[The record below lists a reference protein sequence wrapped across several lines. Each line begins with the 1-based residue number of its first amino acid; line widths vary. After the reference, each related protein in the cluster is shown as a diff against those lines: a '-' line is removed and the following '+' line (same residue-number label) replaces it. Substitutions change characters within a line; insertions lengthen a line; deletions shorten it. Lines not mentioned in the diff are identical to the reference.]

1 MRSNNDGLFGPYSLD
16 EKKDPSDRFQ
26 QALDESATSGAFRS
40 LLEKHFASSWSWEF
54 RNIETVEE
62 ALRAARSKTEL
73 RDQIASFVQSVEN
86 HAIYFPVGRLEGLK
100 DKFPGL
106 HGFARE
112 SISSVFG
119 DSPEQCHKGFK
130 GFSSTS
136 FEYFLVELAPKYY
149 GQDFYLE
156 PEFFQKTLSS
166 KQFLSKRK
174 EQIFKVFEYLT
185 TDTLEWNG
193 LHNNLLQVYFKDSS
207 DSNEALSTEARN
219 VQNAF
224 QFLKVWLEVDSKILE
239 SSDSFALWTE
249 FESYICNH
257 RCNFKK
263 VSAQKH
269 TEQEPQFD
277 PIEAGKWIDEKLFDI
292 SKELKRI
299 WCCHVVLDD
308 MSEQL
313 RDVWGNCCHESFI
326 PLMPGL
332 EPARVEA
339 MVQWAV
345 CEDIKLGVTQKKR
358 IYPGFFPFSK
368 GKIWCFSPYKEKWK
382 AQFQLALGAFTFED
396 QLQLLEHRFEVRVHF
411 SPRFLAEGI
420 SLPQGGQEFSDPIQN
435 FYEYFVSEDDLS
447 WWDSLLRHLPEQENF
462 PKNLF
467 PRWTSVACNRFG
479 LNSEMLQAADKA
491 LGIIR
496 KDISEGGSKYD
507 LGDFEVVWRCIEW
520 VSPEKALRHRWM
532 FLRAAPV
539 PCSKEDLEVDKASPC
554 PWTAT
559 EILQGLQIHKGNQKL
574 SNTDIHEQ
582 LKENEQR
589 QVQFLG
595 QIRTWFAEYC
605 LSRLKLRKGEKASEA
620 GYKSEQV
627 VEPSPIWRKGYL
639 KALSELGIDLG
650 GEIHKTIHFIGKND
664 PSAEVRAVAKDCYK
678 IVRREHIQ
686 SLSSS
691 DIRRG
696 LIAAYWWLL
705 LVQRQNLG
713 AAIDEEAAVRTR
725 RRQLRRP

>member
-1 MRSNNDGLFGPYSLD
+1 MRSNNDGLFGPYSID
-16 EKKDPSDRFQ
+16 EKTDPSDPFQ

-40 LLEKHFASSWSWEF
+40 LLEKHFASSWSWEL

-73 RDQIASFVQSVEN
+73 WEQITAFIQSVEN

-100 DKFPGL
+100 DNFLGL

-112 SISSVFG
+112 SISLVFWEAP
-119 DSPEQCHKGFK
+119 DQCHKCFK
-130 GFSSTS
+130 GFSFSS
-136 FEYFLVELAPKYY
+136 FEYFLVELAPVYY
-149 GQDFYLE
+149 GKDFYLT
-156 PEFFQKTLSS
+156 PDFFQKTLSS
-166 KQFLSKRK
+166 KHFSINRRDCLFSVYK
-174 EQIFKVFEYLT
+174 YLT
-185 TDTLEWNG
+185 TEQFEYNG
-193 LHNNLLQVYFKDSS
+193 FYNNLLKIFLLESCD
-207 DSNEALSTEARN
+207 NGEALSPETTIVLN
-219 VQNAF
+219 SF
-224 QFLKVWLEVDSKILE
+224 KFLKKWLEVDSNMLAGSDSLALLTDLE
-239 SSDSFALWTE
+239 SE
-249 FESYICNH
+249 ICKL
-257 RCNFKK
+257 RCNFPKVPAKK
-263 VSAQKH
+263 N
-269 TEQEPQFD
+269 TEQEPLFD
-277 PIEAGKWIDEKLFDI
+277 PTEAGKWIDEKLFAI

-308 MSEQL
+308 MSEEI
-313 RDVWGNCCHESFI
+313 RGVWGKLSHESFI

-368 GKIWCFSPYKEKWK
+368 GEIWCFSSYKEKWK

-411 SPRFLAEGI
+411 SPRFLPEGI
-420 SLPQGGQEFSDPIQN
+420 SLPQGGQEHSDPNGI
-435 FYEYFVSEDDLS
+435 FLEYFISEEDCS

-507 LGDFEVVWRCIEW
+507 LGDFEVVWRCIER
-520 VSPEKALRHRWM
+520 VSPEKALRHRLM

-559 EILQGLQIHKGNQKL
+559 EILQGLQIHKGNQKF
-574 SNTDIHEQ
+574 SSTDIQEQ
-582 LKENEQR
+582 LKESEQR

-595 QIRTWFAEYC
+595 QIRSWFAEYC
-605 LSRLKLRKGEKASEA
+605 LSRLKLRKGEKASES
-620 GYKSEQV
+620 GYNSDQV

-705 LVQRQNLG
+705 LVQRQDLG
-713 AAIDEEAAVRTR
+713 AAIDEDAAVRTR